1 MVLIDVAVEDRLN
14 PFHEMYADGI
24 PRLVPLID
32 PVFGVFQVKFE
43 HFDIARDILEKLT
56 NKTRCVDDVGFVQ
69 LTGRGDPPQKK
80 KWP

>member
-32 PVFGVFQVKFE
+32 PVFGVFQVKLE
-43 HFDIARDILEKLT
+43 HLDPAREILKKLT
-56 NKTRCVDDVGFVQ
+56 SKTRCVDDLGIDM
-69 LTGRGDPPQKK
+69 LIGRGNQNK